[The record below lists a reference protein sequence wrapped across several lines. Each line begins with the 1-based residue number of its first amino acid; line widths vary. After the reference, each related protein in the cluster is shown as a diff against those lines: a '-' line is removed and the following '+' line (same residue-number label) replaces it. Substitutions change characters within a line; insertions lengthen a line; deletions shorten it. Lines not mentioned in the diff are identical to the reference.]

1 MDKDMERKRILVIEE
16 ASLAIKKVLS
26 QAILN
31 KEAKSTLRS
40 KCSSIINSA
49 EHKLVELDT
58 DKEFINDTIRGLKSS
73 FLRWYNQVIAHLER
87 VSKADKSGI
96 VSQTLKKIKGI
107 KTTKNTNAF
116 VIGGTDK
123 VGMEKI
129 RITNLRELLAIY
141 DEGAAGLYVNYVD
154 EIKKAIMNIH
164 DDLASSTLS
173 LYDSMG
179 RNKSLRN
186 MAEIKTRYELI
197 SEDFKN
203 LKDKGTKFVVS
214 SSHANASE
222 RCSWWQ
228 GKIFLIDLDVAS
240 RKMAQYP
247 GHKPSQHILGYID
260 GKPYYSLK
268 EACENGFLGYNCQH
282 RLVAYYKGI
291 HIPKYSIAEVNR
303 RRGISQRQRY
313 LENCIRKE
321 KTKQILAIRPEE
333 RKKARLK
340 SKELQER
347 YADFCKMNDVPRYD
361 WRTSITEV
369 ERNFNPKLNLGFIFK
384 EETGVD
390 AKSILLQDKIVE
402 FKPAK
407 SVLEAENYAIEELKI
422 PLVKYNGIA
431 VETANAMNQS
441 FQELLQYCPEAKEKL
456 KAIGSA
462 QVINKLMRK
471 DVEQAVYK
479 YVRGKFGN
487 FCKETEMRDI
497 VLRQVKRLVPSV
509 EPEVYGFA
517 RKKINSGII
526 EIDQAF
532 NKYTG
537 IFVNVNFGKNYDNFT
552 ESIKWSVQ
560 LKFHPVGTDTVKA
573 VFDHECGHIL
583 DYQYGLRDMPE
594 IKNIFDSYQK
604 NDIMKLKEDLSE
616 YSYNNNSNNKYAEM
630 IAEAYSEYKNNPNPR
645 EIATKIGGIIE
656 KKSKER
662 KL

>member
-31 KEAKSTLRS
+31 KETKSALRS

-73 FLRWYNQVIAHLER
+73 FLRWYNQVIAHLDR
-87 VSKADKSGI
+87 VSKTDKSGI
-96 VSQTLKKIKGI
+96 VSQTLKNIKGI

-116 VIGGTDK
+116 VIGGTGK

-321 KTKQILAIRPEE
+321 KTKQILAIHPEE
-333 RKKARLK
+333 IKKARLK

-361 WRTSITEV
+361 WRTSITEM
-369 ERNFNPKLNLGFIFK
+369 ERNFNPRLNGYYINPEINFKNQNEKMDSNNYLFYKMKSNVDISHFTDVKNYSNEYSWQIKKTGGIHALESHPDLLKYVPDYVQKTMEAIQSPDALEKDEKHISTTTFIKKLDDNHIFR
-384 EETGVD
+384 V
-390 AKSILLQDKIVE
+390 SILINEKENKV
-402 FKPAK
+402 K
-407 SVLEAENYAIEELKI
+407 SVRY
-422 PLVKYNGIA
+422 
-431 VETANAMNQS
+431 QS
-441 FQELLQYCPEAKEKL
+441 
-456 KAIGSA
+456 I
-462 QVINKLMRK
+462 
-471 DVEQAVYK
+471 
-479 YVRGKFGN
+479 
-487 FCKETEMRDI
+487 
-497 VLRQVKRLVPSV
+497 
-509 EPEVYGFA
+509 
-517 RKKINSGII
+517 RKK
-526 EIDQAF
+526 
-532 NKYTG
+532 K
-537 IFVNVNFGKNYDNFT
+537 
-552 ESIKWSVQ
+552 
-560 LKFHPVGTDTVKA
+560 
-573 VFDHECGHIL
+573 
-583 DYQYGLRDMPE
+583 
-594 IKNIFDSYQK
+594 
-604 NDIMKLKEDLSE
+604 KELGRS
-616 YSYNNNSNNKYAEM
+616 A
-630 IAEAYSEYKNNPNPR
+630 
-645 EIATKIGGIIE
+645 
-656 KKSKER
+656 
-662 KL
+662 